1 VREQSDMYGRLTL
14 QLTDRG
20 GDVVARR
27 VYRNRIVRTGRLLVA
42 QMFGGAPDGATLPVI
57 SHIAV
62 GTGGAPTDDDQAAL
76 ISERS
81 PRKPVEDPVYT
92 DLVEGDVKRI
102 RVGLTASF
110 DFGEANGPEPL
121 QEAGLFNAAADGVM
135 YNRVVFEPVTKTD
148 AFKLTLLWEVVF

>member
-81 PRKPVEDPVYT
+81 R
-92 DLVEGDVKRI
+92 
-102 RVGLTASF
+102 AS
-110 DFGEANGPEPL
+110 PW
-121 QEAGLFNAAADGVM
+121 
-135 YNRVVFEPVTKTD
+135 KTPSTPTWWRGTSS
-148 AFKLTLLWEVVF
+148 ASVWA